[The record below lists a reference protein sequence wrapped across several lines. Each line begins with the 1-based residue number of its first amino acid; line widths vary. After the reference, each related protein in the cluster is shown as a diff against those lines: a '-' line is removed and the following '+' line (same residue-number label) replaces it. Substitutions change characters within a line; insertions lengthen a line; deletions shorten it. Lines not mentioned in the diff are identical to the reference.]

1 MYFIARNNAIYNY
14 IAHTSLKR
22 CYAVTLF
29 SLCAFFVVG
38 IYGIYYPLHA
48 HSILLES
55 ERMALQKK
63 SDELAQMGKSGQ
75 ELSALVESGKKNI
88 TDRAT
93 TADKREEHCHKQ
105 MLFVLDTIAKS
116 GLTLI
121 AYGSCKE
128 KDKEWYAKDSAHFD
142 ITGSMQKLMTFLETI
157 KNSRSMITISQLNL
171 TRVADDTFQMGFD
184 VGLIT
189 IKK

>member
-1 MYFIARNNAIYNY
+1 MYFIARNNAVYNY

-29 SLCAFFVVG
+29 SLGAFVVVG

-48 HSILLES
+48 HSMLLES

-63 SDELAQMGKSGQ
+63 SDDFAQMNKSGQ
-75 ELSALVESGKKNI
+75 ELLALVESGKKNI

-93 TADKREEHCHKQ
+93 IADKREEHCHKQ

-116 GLTLI
+116 GLMLT

-171 TRVADDTFQMGFD
+171 THVAEDTFQMGFD
-184 VGLIT
+184 VGLVT
-189 IKK
+189 IK